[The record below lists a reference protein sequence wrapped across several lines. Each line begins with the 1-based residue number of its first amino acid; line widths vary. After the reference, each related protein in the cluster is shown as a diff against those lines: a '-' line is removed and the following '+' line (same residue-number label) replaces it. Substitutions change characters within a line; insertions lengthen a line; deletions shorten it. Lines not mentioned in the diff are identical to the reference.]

1 MNNIVTIPLNV
12 RVTRP
17 VNPVVVLITEGPYIG
32 CAGTL
37 IARLG
42 MDGII
47 KLPKSDSTLSE
58 RLDTLMFHLP
68 GDSSQGRDPRYIQW
82 MS

>member
-1 MNNIVTIPLNV
+1 
-12 RVTRP
+12 
-17 VNPVVVLITEGPYIG
+17 
-32 CAGTL
+32 
-37 IARLG
+37 